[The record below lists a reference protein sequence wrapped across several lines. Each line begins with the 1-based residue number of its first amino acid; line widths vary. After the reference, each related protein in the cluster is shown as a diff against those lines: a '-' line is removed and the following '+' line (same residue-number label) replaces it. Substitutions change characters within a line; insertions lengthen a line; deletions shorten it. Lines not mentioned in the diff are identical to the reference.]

1 MGRRLATSL
10 FVPLTLAALT
20 LLYMAPFLRA
30 LADRQALDGHDL
42 LNQQYPLLSFIFD
55 SVRTGRGL
63 PLWNP
68 YQYAGQSTV
77 ANPQA
82 TLFYPP
88 AWIMLL
94 LGVGPGVGWL
104 ALVHLWLGG
113 WGMAVFT
120 RRLGASRAGALAG
133 GIVYEFSALMG
144 AHLDAGHLNYLLC
157 QAWLPWI
164 AAAYLHAVATPRWL
178 RAALLGAAALGLCI
192 LAGYPPLLYFAL
204 LWLVTLWL
212 YTSLTAGQSRWHLF
226 RPLPVMLVAA
236 AALGAALL
244 LPVGQFILV
253 SSRAQSASITFSN
266 QYALPG
272 AQLITLLIP
281 NLFGWPRL
289 PGDGYWGLP
298 FYEEVTAYVGIL
310 PLLAVFLAKRRPA
323 ALLMLAFVLLGLLVS
338 VGVDGGLFAFLY
350 SAGLSALF
358 ITDLQTAAADERA
371 ERLLPAVRWALP
383 MLAALALLASF
394 ALSTYFTIHS
404 ADKNPPWRVLFS
416 ANMTGLASLFSVAT
430 WLALQAWRSPLLTR
444 YGQRAALALTIGVA
458 LVDVWHVSAPM
469 VNVGALTVPE
479 PWQTL
484 ARTAP
489 AAADFRVMT
498 VPGDVVIWQAGASDT
513 HHLNASGYDPLL
525 DDRYKRLLDIGQYN
539 PAAQIARL
547 LGVRY
552 AIGDRPFE
560 NAHLA
565 GADHLQLLKQDGAWF
580 IYQVRDPLPRAFVTP
595 RVEVD
600 GNDDFV
606 RLRLATG
613 DDQTLQTA
621 FVAQPVPCAAS
632 RADNAISP
640 AQIVRYDPDVVEL
653 RTYGA
658 NAGVLVLSDAY
669 DPNWTVSVDGAPAEL
684 LRVDTA
690 LRGVCVGAGAH
701 QVTFTYRPLLFFAGV
716 VISMA
721 GVLVLGVL
729 LLVERRS
736 ARVDATSPLLL

>member
-1 MGRRLATSL
+1 M
-10 FVPLTLAALT
+10 
-20 LLYMAPFLRA
+20 
-30 LADRQALDGHDL
+30 
-42 LNQQYPLLSFIFD
+42 
-55 SVRTGRGL
+55 
-63 PLWNP
+63 
-68 YQYAGQSTV
+68 
-77 ANPQA
+77 
-82 TLFYPP
+82 
-88 AWIMLL
+88 
-94 LGVGPGVGWL
+94 
-104 ALVHLWLGG
+104 
-113 WGMAVFT
+113 
-120 RRLGASRAGALAG
+120 
-133 GIVYEFSALMG
+133 
-144 AHLDAGHLNYLLC
+144 
-157 QAWLPWI
+157 
-164 AAAYLHAVATPRWL
+164 
-178 RAALLGAAALGLCI
+178 
-192 LAGYPPLLYFAL
+192 
-204 LWLVTLWL
+204 
-212 YTSLTAGQSRWHLF
+212 
-226 RPLPVMLVAA
+226 
-236 AALGAALL
+236 LL

-253 SSRAQSASITFSN
+253 SSRTQSASIAFSN

-310 PLLAVFLAKRRPA
+310 PLLAIFLAKRRPA

-350 SAGLSALF
+350 WLLPGYSLFRVPSRALYFFVVGAAGLSALF

-444 YGQRAALALTIGVA
+444 YGQRAALALSVGVA

-469 VNVGALTVPE
+469 VNVGTLTVPE

-489 AAADFRVMT
+489 AAPDFRVMT
-498 VPGDVVIWQAGASDT
+498 VPCDMVIWQAGASDT

-525 DDRYKRLLDIGQYN
+525 DDRYKRLLEIGQYN

-552 AIGDRPFE
+552 AIGDKPFE

-565 GADHLQLLKQDGAWF
+565 GAEHLQLLKQDGARF
-580 IYQVRDPLPRAFVTP
+580 IYEVRDALPRAFVTP

-653 RTYGA
+653 RTDGA
-658 NAGVLVLSDAY
+658 GAGVLVLSDAY

-701 QVTFTYRPLLFFAGV
+701 QVTFTYRPWLFFAGV